1 MKIALIIRYVK
12 KKVIM
17 EPLSILSVIIQLA
30 TISPQLDKLLVDKE
44 EKSYTRTETIE
55 IYRQNM
61 SSLNYKKYQ
70 KIITQ
75 EKYLQINNL

>member
-1 MKIALIIRYVK
+1 MKIAQVIWYKI

-30 TISPQLDKLLVDKE
+30 TTAPQLEKLLIDKKVE
-44 EKSYTRTETIE
+44 SYTRTETIE

-61 SSLNYKKYQ
+61 STLNHAK
-70 KIITQ
+70 
-75 EKYLQINNL
+75 

>member
-61 SSLNYKKYQ
+61 SPINYPRYK
-70 KIITQ
+70 
-75 EKYLQINNL
+75 

>member
-1 MKIALIIRYVK
+1 
-12 KKVIM
+12 M

-30 TISPQLDKLLVDKE
+30 TNAPQLDKLLVDKE

-61 SSLNYKKYQ
+61 SSLNHTK
-70 KIITQ
+70 
-75 EKYLQINNL
+75 

>member
-1 MKIALIIRYVK
+1 
-12 KKVIM
+12 M
-17 EPLSILSVIIQLA
+17 EPLSISSVIIQLA
-30 TISPQLDKLLVDKE
+30 TTAPQLDKLLIDKE
-44 EKSYTRTETIE
+44 EKPYTRTETIE

>member
-30 TISPQLDKLLVDKE
+30 TTAPQLEKLLIDKE
-44 EKSYTRTETIE
+44 EKPYTRTETIE

-61 SSLNYKKYQ
+61 SSLNYKKY
-70 KIITQ
+70 
-75 EKYLQINNL
+75 

>member
-30 TISPQLDKLLVDKE
+30 TTSPQLDKLLVDKE
-44 EKSYTRTETIE
+44 EKPYTRTETIE

-61 SSLNYKKYQ
+61 SPIHYPRYK
-70 KIITQ
+70 
-75 EKYLQINNL
+75 